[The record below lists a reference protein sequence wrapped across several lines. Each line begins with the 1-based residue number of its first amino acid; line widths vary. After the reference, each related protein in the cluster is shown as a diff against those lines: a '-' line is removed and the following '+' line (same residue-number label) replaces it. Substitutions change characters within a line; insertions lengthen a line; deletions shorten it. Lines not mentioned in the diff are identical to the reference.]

1 MTHLFYFYFV
11 LFLLTFPLLRHF
23 FICAHMYWIT
33 SLRNRTGEERRM
45 WALCD
50 KCDNNFVKIT
60 VAKVHFH
67 LNRSF
72 CKQPGNINVK
82 WKSWQNIQL
91 IALSPLSPQ
100 GPHSHILMTGG
111 GGSDRGSYFIPQKIP
126 TSEFVY
132 PKKSLLFLAY
142 PKKFLSAFASANFII
157 YLLK

>member
-1 MTHLFYFYFV
+1 MQCLAPALNPFITWLLSGNQKLWKKTLNVLQLLQPQLGALLSCPMTHLFYFYFV

-23 FICAHMYWIT
+23 FICAHMHWIT

-72 CKQPGNINVK
+72 CKQPGNINV
-82 WKSWQNIQL
+82 I
-91 IALSPLSPQ
+91 LSED
-100 GPHSHILMTGG
+100 H
-111 GGSDRGSYFIPQKIP
+111 DK
-126 TSEFVY
+126 TS
-132 PKKSLLFLAY
+132 
-142 PKKFLSAFASANFII
+142 N
-157 YLLK
+157 